1 MSFLQDMVEHF
12 RDATCLDADLY
23 DLQNLL
29 RLQNLF
35 EIQVR
40 SLGILDSSL
49 SMMDME
55 IFYVF

>member
-1 MSFLQDMVEHF
+1 MVEHF